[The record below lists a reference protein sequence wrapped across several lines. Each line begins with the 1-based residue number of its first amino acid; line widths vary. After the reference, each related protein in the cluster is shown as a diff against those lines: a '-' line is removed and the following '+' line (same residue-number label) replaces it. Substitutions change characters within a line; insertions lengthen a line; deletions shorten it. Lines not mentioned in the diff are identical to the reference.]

1 MELLARAVV
10 SVDSGSGDRK
20 DETNLAVKFLVCSVI
35 SDWLMLILPEN
46 FIKFQKNLL
55 DTIAQNWVKCYNSC
69 VSLSD
74 GYNLGIK
81 YGRKF

>member
-1 MELLARAVV
+1 M
-10 SVDSGSGDRK
+10 DSGSGDRK

-55 DTIAQNWVKCYNSC
+55 DTIAQNWVKM
-69 VSLSD
+69 L
-74 GYNLGIK
+74 
-81 YGRKF
+81 